1 MADLLTTGELPEIAR
16 PFTPRRFGLTS
27 TPTSTLTSAPTSTL
41 TRQESFA

>member
-16 PFTPRRFGLTS
+16 PFTPRRFALTS
-27 TPTSTLTSAPTSTL
+27 TPLSTSTPTL